1 MSFSSDSKNELVI
14 QNIKSKCCRRSL
26 LSGLLIAADIVDGK
40 LSATYESGEIATV
53 TAICVREL
61 FAKECE
67 IARKVMCGRERFVL
81 TCESKPLINLVKDYG
96 REGEELLKPVPLKCG
111 FCEQNFLKGIFLAIG
126 TVNDPQKSFHA
137 EFSLSDALRAEKLD
151 AMLADMGIP
160 ARRIVRGKKI
170 GLYYKK
176 ESDIEELFAK
186 IGANNIAFEII
197 NSKIER
203 DIRNNE
209 NRATNFVATNIS
221 RSVNATG
228 KQIAA
233 IQKLKAHERFEFLP
247 DDLKMTA
254 ELRLANDDISLAEL
268 AALHVPPI
276 SKSGLNHRLEKLVA
290 EAEKIK

>member
-14 QNIKSKCCRRSL
+14 QAIKSKCCRRAML
-26 LSGLLIAADIVDGK
+26 LGLLIAAKIEGNRLVA
-40 LSATYESGEIATV
+40 SYESSEIATV
-53 TAICVREL
+53 AAIFVRDV
-61 FAKECE
+61 FSKECE
-67 IARKVMCGRERFVL
+67 IQRTVSCGRERFVMS
-81 TCESKPLINLVKDYG
+81 CDSKTLINLVKDYDKDG
-96 REGEELLKPVPLKCG
+96 GELLKLVQSKCG

-137 EFSLSDALRAEKLD
+137 EFSISDPDRAEKLD
-151 AMLADMGIP
+151 AMLAELGIP

-176 ESDIEELFAK
+176 EGDLEELFAK

-228 KQIAA
+228 KQITS
-233 IQKLKAHERFEFLP
+233 ILKLKERDRFELLP
-247 DDLKMTA
+247 DDLKITA
-254 ELRLANDDISLAEL
+254 ELRLANDDISLSEL
-268 AALHVPPI
+268 AALHTPPI
-276 SKSGLNHRLEKLVA
+276 SKSGLNHRLAKIVEEADKL
-290 EAEKIK
+290 K